1 MNLHFSYKTAKSPEI
16 EKEINQHVTKL
27 GRRLQAFR
35 PELVHLHG
43 TLDSGP
49 PPNAFNVSLNLRLPS
64 GQLSSHDSAD
74 SPAAAV
80 KTAFSELLSQVQRHK
95 EFLRSEHKWK
105 RENSTTR
112 FVAEQVEAAESQSSP
127 RPAPKKRNGRATAT
141 EVPESP
147 ADKGTAG
154 NGHASSAEI
163 NEATFKN
170 PPDIQSDVRGYIDAH
185 LPNLDRFVNRE
196 VRYRESIGQLQGG
209 LVSAD
214 EVIDEAVVTALS
226 AEEKPT
232 NFSLQRW
239 LYRLA
244 LQAINRVA
252 LGNSTEDSALPL
264 EQHVRSQNVTA
275 SDESFLQFHQ
285 PGETFNRGDIV
296 RDPRGFNPE
305 ELAASDEMVDQLE
318 QALRG
323 AKPNERE
330 SFVLFAIE
338 GFTVGEILQVTDRDA
353 ESIRA
358 EITAARAHLVKKLPA
373 NHALKQK
380 LIDATRVA

>member
-49 PPNAFNVSLNLRLPS
+49 PNAFNVSLNLRLPS
-64 GQLSSHDSAD
+64 GQISSHDSGD

-80 KTAFSELLSQVQRHK
+80 KTAFSELLAQVQRHK
-95 EFLRSEHKWK
+95 EFLRSEHKWR
-105 RENSTTR
+105 RENSATR
-112 FVAEQVEAAESQSSP
+112 FVSEQAEAAESLPQAP
-127 RPAPKKRNGRATAT
+127 PKKRNGHAIGHATAAHA
-141 EVPESP
+141 PESQSER
-147 ADKGTAG
+147 AG
-154 NGHASSAEI
+154 NGHASSTEI
-163 NEATFKN
+163 NEATFN
-170 PPDIQSDVRGYIDAH
+170 SRPDIQSDVRGYIDAH
-185 LPNLDRFVNRE
+185 LPNLDRFVTRE
-196 VRYRESIGQLQGG
+196 LRYRESVGRLQGG
-209 LVSAD
+209 LVSPE

-226 AEEKPT
+226 AEEKPG
-232 NFSLQRW
+232 NLSLQRW

-252 LGNSTEDSALPL
+252 RGNGTDSSALPL
-264 EQHVRSQNVTA
+264 EQSVGSQNVTA
-275 SDESFLQFHQ
+275 SDEAFLQFHQ
-285 PGETFNRGDIV
+285 PGETFNRGDVVPDRRI
-296 RDPRGFNPE
+296 FNPE

-338 GFTVGEILQVTDRDA
+338 GFTIEEISVVTDRDP
-353 ESIRA
+353 EIIRQ
-358 EITAARAHLVKKLPA
+358 EINAARAHLMKKLPA
-373 NHALKQK
+373 NNALKQK
-380 LIDATRVA
+380 LIEAAKVA